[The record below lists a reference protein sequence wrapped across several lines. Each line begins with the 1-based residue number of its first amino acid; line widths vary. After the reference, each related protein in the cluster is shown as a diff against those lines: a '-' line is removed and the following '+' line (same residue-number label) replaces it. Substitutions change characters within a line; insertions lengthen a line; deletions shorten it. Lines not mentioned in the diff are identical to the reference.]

1 MKIVILAGGSGT
13 RLWPLSRQSLPKQ
26 FLHFGESHSLL
37 QKTLLRFLKIFSPSD
52 LLIITNQDYYHLVK
66 QQAIQIDPHL
76 LSQIVIEPEKRS
88 TAPAICLAVAVL
100 QEKMGA
106 RPEECFLVSSS
117 DHLIS
122 PETLFLEKILEAEKV
137 AAQGHHVIF
146 GIRPSKPETGYGYI
160 RSKQT
165 EKSPTLSVLEFIEK
179 PSKHL
184 AEQFLVSGDYFW
196 NAGIFLFQI
205 ATFLEDLCLH
215 QEEMHRLA
223 LQGPAKLLEGFHLL
237 PELSID
243 YALLEY
249 SSRIQMM
256 PLDLSWSDIGSWDGV
271 YEVLSKDSFD
281 NVKLGTVL
289 DIGTRSCLL
298 MSEKRLLATVDVED
312 LIVIDSDD
320 ALLIAKKGQSQK
332 VKLLVETLKEKGSK
346 AASEHRTIYRPWGSY
361 TILEEGERYKIKRI
375 TVDPGQKLSLQLHYH
390 RSEHWVVVK
399 GAAKVTVDDKEV
411 LLHEN
416 ESIYVPKS
424 TTHRLENPGKVSL
437 ELIEVQVGEYVGE
450 DDIVRFDDVYGRVE
464 VGQL

>member
-37 QKTLLRFLKIFSPSD
+37 QKTLLRFLKIFSPGD
-52 LLIITNQDYYHLVK
+52 LLILTSQDYYHLVK
-66 QQAIQIDPHL
+66 SQAEQIDPL
-76 LSQIVIEPEKRS
+76 LTGQIVIEPEKRN
-88 TAPAICLAVAVL
+88 TAPAICLSVAVL
-100 QEKMGA
+100 QEKLGA
-106 RPEECFLVSSS
+106 GKEECFLVSSS

-122 PETLFLEKILEAEKV
+122 PESLFLEKILEAEKV
-137 AAQGHHVIF
+137 AASGQHIVF

-160 RSKQT
+160 RVKDS
-165 EKSPTLSVLEFIEK
+165 EKTTTHEVLEFVEK
-179 PSKHL
+179 PSREK
-184 AEQFLVSGDYFW
+184 AEAFLKSGDYFW

-205 ATFLEDLCLH
+205 STFLEDL
-215 QEEMHRLA
+215 A
-223 LQGPAKLLEGFHLL
+223 LYQKQMQQIASQSVPELLRDFHLL

-249 SSRIQMM
+249 SNRIQMM

-271 YEVLSKDSFD
+271 YEVLSKDSSD
-281 NVKLGTVL
+281 NVKVGPVL
-289 DIGTRSCLL
+289 DMGTRSCLL
-298 MSEKRLLATVDVED
+298 MTSKRLIATVDIED

-332 VKLLVETLKEKGSK
+332 VKLLVEKLKEKGSK
-346 AASEHRTIYRPWGSY
+346 AASEHRTLHRPWGSY

-399 GAAKVTVDDKEV
+399 GTAKVTVDDKEV

-464 VGQL
+464 TSTL